1 LYAAGSDSFKALS
14 VSLISPKFSPHGIL
28 ALPRT
33 LHLERI
39 DAACRNR
46 RFRDDAEGGSMLELI
61 EPRFTLLLALTTLGG
76 AMIIAT
82 RGAFVAKKQRDRG
95 ETTLPPKDA
104 RSGHQPNRA

>member
-1 LYAAGSDSFKALS
+1 
-14 VSLISPKFSPHGIL
+14 
-28 ALPRT
+28 
-33 LHLERI
+33 
-39 DAACRNR
+39 
-46 RFRDDAEGGSMLELI
+46 MLELI